1 VRSRLT
7 NIRSLSGQEREFLSL
22 VVAGLRDREIAERLS
37 LSLADVQEMV
47 AKLIKKLGV
56 SNRLGLVL
64 EGLRLLGQ

>member
-1 VRSRLT
+1 MRSRLT